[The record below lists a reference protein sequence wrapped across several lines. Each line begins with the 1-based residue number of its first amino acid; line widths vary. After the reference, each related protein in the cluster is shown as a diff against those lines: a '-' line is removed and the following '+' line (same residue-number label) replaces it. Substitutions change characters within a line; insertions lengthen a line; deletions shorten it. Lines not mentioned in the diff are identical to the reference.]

1 MQFATLFCLGLIAAA
16 VLAGPAHPQD
26 TDNSLRLYTVHIG
39 GSYGVYLGGGI
50 VITAAHV
57 VGLAPRVE
65 IAGEDFPTKIVKRG
79 DVNDVDLT
87 LLSIDEQKLPASV
100 RLHHMPLC
108 QNPPGT
114 GEPVIVVIP
123 ERVAQSYVMSKSLL
137 PPDIP
142 EKFRT
147 VIRNVDFGN
156 SGSGV
161 FDAIEKCLLGI
172 ISRKISLVQMRLVNG
187 HVVRE
192 PHDDIARYFVP
203 VSEIAKFIPP
213 EVRF

>member
-1 MQFATLFCLGLIAAA
+1 MRFATPLCLGVIAAA
-16 VLAGPAHPQD
+16 ALAGPAHPQD
-26 TDNSLRLYTVHIG
+26 ADDSLRLYTVHIG
-39 GSYGVYLGGGI
+39 GSYGVHLGAGV

-57 VGLAPRVE
+57 AGSEPRVE
-65 IAGEDFPTKIVKRG
+65 IAGEGFPTKVVKRG
-79 DVNDVDLT
+79 DVDDVDLA
-87 LLSIDEQKLPASV
+87 LLSIDEQKLPASL

-108 QNPPGT
+108 KNPPGT
-114 GEPVIVVIP
+114 GEPVIVAIP
-123 ERVAQSYVMSKSLL
+123 ERVARSYVMSKVLL
-137 PPDIP
+137 PSDLP
-142 EKFRT
+142 EKFQT

-172 ISRKISLVQMRLVNG
+172 ISRKISLTQMRLMNG

-192 PHDDIARYFVP
+192 PYEDIARYFVP